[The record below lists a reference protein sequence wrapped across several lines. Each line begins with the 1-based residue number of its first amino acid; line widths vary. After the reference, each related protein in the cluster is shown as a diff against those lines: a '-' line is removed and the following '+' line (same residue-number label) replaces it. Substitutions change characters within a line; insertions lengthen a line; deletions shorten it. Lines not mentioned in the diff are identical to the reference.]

1 MIKRY
6 KKNEIENLVKILK
19 NDGVISV
26 PTDTVFGICAR
37 INSEI
42 AHDKLITIKNRSIKK
57 SFPVMCANEEQIKS
71 IAIVNDVAKKL
82 IKSFMPG
89 PITLV
94 LNKNKNLPEYVTNGK
109 DTIAVRMATSETIKK
124 LILEL
129 GSPIFMTSANQS
141 GEPTCNSLDEIE
153 EIFNSIT
160 GTNFN
165 FQFKLENEITEDTLE
180 EKIIDETESIGVQHQ
195 TSSSANLNSDYTFD
209 SFIVGDSN
217 RFAFTAA
224 RAVAEKP
231 GKAYNPLFL
240 YGKSGLGKTHLMHA
254 IGNYILENSN
264 KKVLY
269 VSSEQFVN
277 DYIYAVRNN
286 EKNSFDRIDS
296 FKNKYRNIDVLII
309 DDIQFLGSATKGQEE
324 FFHTFNELHDS
335 NKQIIIAS
343 DRSVDDLKMLENR
356 LITRFNW
363 GLTANITPPDFNLR
377 VDIIKKKISHQEAA
391 EDIPIEVIEYI
402 ANINDSDV
410 RQLEGAIT
418 RVFAYASM
426 MNRGI
431 INLDIAIEALKDKVS
446 EKSVYKNDVHRIQR
460 IVCEYFKIDIEDL
473 KGKKRRKDVN
483 YPRQIAIYLCRKM
496 TSESFPK
503 MGTYFGGRDHSTI
516 ISAYQK
522 IENDLKTNPQL
533 QIVINELKE
542 KI

>member
-1 MIKRY
+1 MNTDNLWNEFLDKIKERITPLSY
-6 KKNEIENLVKILK
+6 DTWFKDTKLYKLDGGTATIIVPLALHKKNLEENYI
-19 NDGVISV
+19 D
-26 PTDTVFGICAR
+26 D
-37 INSEI
+37 
-42 AHDKLITIKNRSIKK
+42 
-57 SFPVMCANEEQIKS
+57 
-71 IAIVNDVAKKL
+71 
-82 IKSFMPG
+82 
-89 PITLV
+89 
-94 LNKNKNLPEYVTNGK
+94 
-109 DTIAVRMATSETIKK
+109 
-124 LILEL
+124 
-129 GSPIFMTSANQS
+129 
-141 GEPTCNSLDEIE
+141 IE
-153 EIFNSIT
+153 ETFNSIT

-165 FQFKLENEITEDTLE
+165 FKFILENEINEISDNNE
-180 EKIIDETESIGVQHQ
+180 EVIIGTSNENMGVPHQ
-195 TSSSANLNSDYTFD
+195 TSASANLNSEYTFD
-209 SFIVGDSN
+209 SFIVGNSN

-254 IGNYILENSN
+254 IGNYIIQNTN

-277 DYIYAVRNN
+277 DYIAAVRNN
-286 EKNSFDRIDS
+286 EKNTFDKIDS

-324 FFHTFNELHDS
+324 FFHTFNQLHDS

-363 GLTANITPPDFNLR
+363 GLTANITPPDFGLR
-377 VDIIKKKISHQEAA
+377 VDIIKRKIAHQEAA

-418 RVFAYASM
+418 RVFAYALM
-426 MNRGI
+426 MNHGVVT
-431 INLDIAIEALKDKVS
+431 LDIAIEALKDKIS
-446 EKSVYKNDVHRIQR
+446 ERSVYKNDIHRIQR

-473 KGKKRRKDVN
+473 KGKKRSKDIN
-483 YPRQIAIYLCRKM
+483 YQRQIAIYLCRIM
-496 TSESFPK
+496 TNESYPK

-522 IENDLKTNPQL
+522 IEKDLETNYQL
-533 QIVINELKE
+533 QTVIEELK
-542 KI
+542 KRI

>member
-1 MIKRY
+1 MNVDMIW
-6 KKNEIENLVKILK
+6 NEFLTKIRER
-19 NDGVISV
+19 IS
-26 PTDTVFGICAR
+26 PLSYDTWF
-37 INSEI
+37 
-42 AHDKLITIKNRSIKK
+42 
-57 SFPVMCANEEQIKS
+57 
-71 IAIVNDVAKKL
+71 
-82 IKSFMPG
+82 
-89 PITLV
+89 
-94 LNKNKNLPEYVTNGK
+94 K
-109 DTIAVRMATSETIKK
+109 DTKLYNIDKNTAIILVPMSLHKK
-124 LILEL
+124 HLEE
-129 GSPIFMTSANQS
+129 NYK
-141 GEPTCNSLDEIE
+141 EEIE

-160 GTNFN
+160 GTNFT
-165 FQFKLENEITEDTLE
+165 FQFKLESEITEDKKE
-180 EKIIDETESIGVQHQ
+180 EEVPKTEIESSGVPYQ
-195 TSSSANLNSDYTFD
+195 SNLSANLKSEYTFD
-209 SFIVGDSN
+209 NFIVGDSN

-240 YGKSGLGKTHLMHA
+240 YGKSGLGKTHLMHS

-286 EKNSFDRIDS
+286 DKSNFDKIDS

-309 DDIQFLGSATKGQEE
+309 DDIQFLGTATKGQEE
-324 FFHTFNELHDS
+324 FFHTFNQLHDS

-377 VDIIKKKISHQEAA
+377 VDIIKKKIYHQEAA
-391 EDIPIEVIEYI
+391 ENLPIEVIEYI

-418 RVFAYASM
+418 RVFAYALM
-426 MNRGI
+426 MNKGEVT
-431 INLDIAIEALKDKVS
+431 LDIAIDALKDRVS
-446 EKSVYKNDVHRIQR
+446 ERSVYKNDVHRIQR

-473 KGKKRRKDVN
+473 KGKKRSKDVN
-483 YPRQIAIYLCRKM
+483 YPRQIAIYLCRIM
-496 TSESFPK
+496 TNESFPK

-522 IENDLKTNPQL
+522 IEKDLKTNSQL
-533 QIVINELKE
+533 QTVISELKNR
-542 KI
+542 I

>member
-1 MIKRY
+1 MNTDNLWNEFLDKIKERITPLSY
-6 KKNEIENLVKILK
+6 
-19 NDGVISV
+19 
-26 PTDTVFGICAR
+26 DTWF
-37 INSEI
+37 
-42 AHDKLITIKNRSIKK
+42 
-57 SFPVMCANEEQIKS
+57 
-71 IAIVNDVAKKL
+71 
-82 IKSFMPG
+82 
-89 PITLV
+89 
-94 LNKNKNLPEYVTNGK
+94 K
-109 DTIAVRMATSETIKK
+109 DTKLYKLDGGTATIIVPLALHKK
-124 LILEL
+124 HLEENY
-129 GSPIFMTSANQS
+129 I
-141 GEPTCNSLDEIE
+141 DDIE
-153 EIFNSIT
+153 ETFNSIT

-165 FQFKLENEITEDTLE
+165 FKFILENEINEISDNNE
-180 EKIIDETESIGVQHQ
+180 EVIIGTSNENMGVPHQ
-195 TSSSANLNSDYTFD
+195 TSASANLNSEYTFD
-209 SFIVGDSN
+209 SFIVGNSN

-254 IGNYILENSN
+254 IGNYIIQNTN

-277 DYIYAVRNN
+277 DYIAAVRNN
-286 EKNSFDRIDS
+286 EKNTFDKIDS

-324 FFHTFNELHDS
+324 FFHTFNQLHDS

-363 GLTANITPPDFNLR
+363 GLTANITPPDFGLR
-377 VDIIKKKISHQEAA
+377 VDIIKRKIAHQEAA

-418 RVFAYASM
+418 RVFAYALM
-426 MNRGI
+426 MNHGVVT
-431 INLDIAIEALKDKVS
+431 LDIAIEALKDKIS
-446 EKSVYKNDVHRIQR
+446 ERSVYKNDIHRIQR

-473 KGKKRRKDVN
+473 KGKKMSKDIN
-483 YPRQIAIYLCRKM
+483 YQRQIAIYLCRIM
-496 TSESFPK
+496 TNESYPK

-522 IENDLKTNPQL
+522 IEKDLETNYQL
-533 QIVINELKE
+533 QTVIEELK
-542 KI
+542 KRI

>member
-1 MIKRY
+1 MNTEIIWNNFLEKIKER
-6 KKNEIENLVKILK
+6 
-19 NDGVISV
+19 IS
-26 PTDTVFGICAR
+26 PLSYDTWF
-37 INSEI
+37 
-42 AHDKLITIKNRSIKK
+42 
-57 SFPVMCANEEQIKS
+57 
-71 IAIVNDVAKKL
+71 
-82 IKSFMPG
+82 
-89 PITLV
+89 
-94 LNKNKNLPEYVTNGK
+94 K
-109 DTIAVRMATSETIKK
+109 DTKLYKLDKSTAIIIVPMILHKK
-124 LILEL
+124 HLEE
-129 GSPIFMTSANQS
+129 NY
-141 GEPTCNSLDEIE
+141 LDEIE

-165 FQFKLENEITEDTLE
+165 FQFKLENEITEDTLK
-180 EKIIDETESIGVQHQ
+180 EKIIDET
-195 TSSSANLNSDYTFD
+195 
-209 SFIVGDSN
+209 
-217 RFAFTAA
+217 
-224 RAVAEKP
+224 P
-231 GKAYNPLFL
+231 CKAYNALFL

-473 KGKKRRKDVN
+473 KGKKRSKDVN

-516 ISAYQK
+516 ISAYQR

>member
-1 MIKRY
+1 MNTDNLWNEFLDKIKERITPLSY
-6 KKNEIENLVKILK
+6 
-19 NDGVISV
+19 
-26 PTDTVFGICAR
+26 DTWF
-37 INSEI
+37 
-42 AHDKLITIKNRSIKK
+42 
-57 SFPVMCANEEQIKS
+57 
-71 IAIVNDVAKKL
+71 
-82 IKSFMPG
+82 
-89 PITLV
+89 
-94 LNKNKNLPEYVTNGK
+94 K
-109 DTIAVRMATSETIKK
+109 DTKLYKLDGGTATIIVPLALHKK
-124 LILEL
+124 HLEENY
-129 GSPIFMTSANQS
+129 I
-141 GEPTCNSLDEIE
+141 DDIE
-153 EIFNSIT
+153 ETFNSIT

-165 FQFKLENEITEDTLE
+165 FKFILENEINEISDNNE
-180 EKIIDETESIGVQHQ
+180 EVIIGTSNESMGVPHQ
-195 TSSSANLNSDYTFD
+195 TSASANLNSEYTFD
-209 SFIVGDSN
+209 SFIVGNSN

-254 IGNYILENSN
+254 IGNYIIQNTN

-277 DYIYAVRNN
+277 DYIAAVRNN
-286 EKNSFDRIDS
+286 EKNTFDKIDS

-324 FFHTFNELHDS
+324 FFHTFNKLHDS

-363 GLTANITPPDFNLR
+363 GLTANITPPDFGLR
-377 VDIIKKKISHQEAA
+377 VDIIKRKIAHQEAA

-418 RVFAYASM
+418 RVFAYALM
-426 MNRGI
+426 MNHGVVT
-431 INLDIAIEALKDKVS
+431 LDIAIEALKDKIS
-446 EKSVYKNDVHRIQR
+446 ERSVYKNDIHRIQR

-473 KGKKRRKDVN
+473 KGKKRSKDIN
-483 YPRQIAIYLCRKM
+483 YQRQIAIYLCRIM
-496 TSESFPK
+496 TNESYPK

-522 IENDLKTNPQL
+522 IEKDLETNYQL
-533 QIVINELKE
+533 QTVIEELK
-542 KI
+542 KRI